1 MSNLDIPVFRGNKMI
16 NRRVVVE
23 FDNDDLQT
31 LLGWSTSSLAS
42 VRCALRANMVLMA
55 AAGFSDRVIAMEL
68 NVSAPRVRRWVARF
82 VKLGLRG
89 LEKDAPRGGRP
100 RLVSAQRVIALT
112 TQTQPE
118 AATHWSTRTMAKEAG
133 ASAATISRIWRSHGL
148 KPHLSKTFKVSN
160 DIRFEEKLTDIVGLY
175 MNPPERAVVL
185 CCDEKSHVQ
194 ALDRTQ
200 PGLPLKRGR
209 AQTMT
214 HDYKRHGTT
223 TLFAALNVL
232 DGRVISQCQPR
243 HRHIEW
249 LKFLK
254 QIDASVAPE
263 LQIHVVL
270 DNYATHKHPKV
281 LAWLSKHQ
289 RFHMHFTA
297 TSASWMNR
305 VERFFRNISQD
316 RLKRGVF
323 KSVDE
328 LVCAI
333 ELFVLA
339 HNEDPKPFIWTASA
353 RDILEKVIR
362 AKTNLNPVGNPP
374 ALPG

>member
-1 MSNLDIPVFRGNKMI
+1 MGIKMN

-23 FDNDDLQT
+23 FGKDHLDI
-31 LLGWSTSSLAS
+31 LLRWSTSSLSS

-55 AAGFSDRVIAMEL
+55 GAGFADSSIAQEL
-68 NVSAPRVRRWVARF
+68 GVSAPRVRRWVARY
-82 VKLGLRG
+82 VKLGLVG

-100 RLVSAQRVIALT
+100 RQVSAQRVIELT

-118 AATHWSTRTMAKEAG
+118 AATHWSTRTMAKEVG

-160 DIRFEEKLTDIVGLY
+160 DIRFEEKRTDIVGLY

-185 CCDEKSHVQ
+185 CCDEKSQVQ

-223 TLFAALNVL
+223 TLFAALNIL
-232 DGRVISQCQPR
+232 DGRVISQCQAR

-254 QIDASVAPE
+254 TIDANVASD

-281 LAWLSKHQ
+281 LKWLAKHK

-297 TSASWMNR
+297 TSASWMNM
-305 VERFFRNISQD
+305 VERFFRNISED

-362 AKTNLNPVGNPP
+362 ARTKLNTVQT
-374 ALPG
+374 A

>member
-1 MSNLDIPVFRGNKMI
+1 MNK
-16 NRRVVVE
+16 RRVIVE
-23 FDNDDLQT
+23 FGQGDLEV
-31 LLGWSTSSLAS
+31 LLRWSTSGLAS
-42 VRCALRANMVLMA
+42 TRCAARANMVLMA
-55 AAGFSDRVIAMEL
+55 AAGFADLVIAQEL
-68 NVSAPRVRRWVARF
+68 GMSAARVRRWVGRF
-82 VKLGLRG
+82 VLAGLAG

-100 RLVSAQRVIALT
+100 SKVSAKRVIELT
-112 TQTQPE
+112 TQTLPE
-118 AATHWSTRTMAKEAG
+118 AGTHWSTRTMAKQAG

-148 KPHLSKTFKVSN
+148 KPHLSKTFKVSS
-160 DIRFEEKLTDIVGLY
+160 DIHFEEKLTDIVGLY
-175 MNPPERAVVL
+175 MSPPERAVVL
-185 CCDEKSHVQ
+185 CCDEKSQVQ
-194 ALDRTQ
+194 ALDRSQ

-232 DGRVISQCQPR
+232 DGSVISQCQSR

-254 QIDASVAPE
+254 QIDTNIAPD

-281 LAWLSKHQ
+281 MAWLAKRP

-297 TSASWMNR
+297 TSASWMNM
-305 VERFFRNISQD
+305 VERFFRNLSED

-328 LVCAI
+328 LVAAI

-339 HNEDPKPFIWTASA
+339 HNENPKPFVWTASA

-362 AKTNLNPVGNPP
+362 AKAKLKTVQT
-374 ALPG
+374 A

>member
-1 MSNLDIPVFRGNKMI
+1 MNL
-16 NRRVVVE
+16 RRVVVE
-23 FDNDDLQT
+23 FGKDDLDT
-31 LLGWSTSSLAS
+31 LLRWSTSSLAS
-42 VRCALRANMVLMA
+42 VRCCVRANMVLMA
-55 AAGFSDRVIAMEL
+55 AAGFSDSAIAQEL
-68 NVSAPRVRRWVARF
+68 DVGAPRVRRWVARY
-82 VKLGLRG
+82 VKLGLAG

-100 RLVSAQRVIALT
+100 RQVSVQRVIELT

-118 AATHWSTRTMAKEAG
+118 AATHWSTRTMAKQAG
-133 ASAATISRIWRSHGL
+133 ASAATISRIWRAHGL
-148 KPHLSKTFKVSN
+148 KPHLSRTFKVSN

-185 CCDEKSHVQ
+185 CCDEKSQVQ

-223 TLFAALNVL
+223 TLFAALNIL
-232 DGRVISQCQPR
+232 DGSVISQCQAR

-281 LAWLSKHQ
+281 LKWLANRP

-297 TSASWMNR
+297 TSASWMNI
-305 VERFFRNISQD
+305 VERFFRNLSED

-328 LVCAI
+328 LIAAI

-339 HNEDPKPFIWTASA
+339 HNENPKPFIWTKSA
-353 RDILEKVIR
+353 QDILQKVMR
-362 AKTNLNPVGNPP
+362 AKAKLKTVQT
-374 ALPG
+374 A

>member
-1 MSNLDIPVFRGNKMI
+1 MN

-23 FDNDDLQT
+23 FDKDELET
-31 LLGWSTSSLAS
+31 LLRWSTSSLAS
-42 VRCALRANMVLMA
+42 VRCAVRANMVLMA
-55 AAGFSDRVIAMEL
+55 ATGFADSVIAKEL
-68 NVSAPRVRRWVARF
+68 GVSAPRVRRWVARY
-82 VKLGLRG
+82 VKLGLAG

-100 RLVSAQRVIALT
+100 RQVSAQRVIELT

-118 AATHWSTRTMAKEAG
+118 AATHWSTRTMAKEIG

-175 MNPPERAVVL
+175 MSPPERAVVL
-185 CCDEKSHVQ
+185 CCDEKSQVQ

-209 AQTMT
+209 AETMT

-223 TLFAALNVL
+223 TLFAALNIL
-232 DGRVISQCQPR
+232 DGTVISQCQAR

-254 QIDASVAPE
+254 QIDASVAPD
-263 LQIHVVL
+263 LQTHVVL

-281 LAWLSKHQ
+281 LQWLAKRP

-297 TSASWMNR
+297 TSASWMNM
-305 VERFFRNISQD
+305 VERFFINISED

-328 LVCAI
+328 LAAAI

-339 HNEDPKPFIWTASA
+339 HNENPKPFIWTASA

-362 AKTNLNPVGNPP
+362 AKAKLHTVQTT
-374 ALPG
+374 

>member
-1 MSNLDIPVFRGNKMI
+1 MI

-23 FDNDDLQT
+23 FDDDDLET
-31 LLGWSTSSLAS
+31 LLGWRTSSLAS

-68 NVSAPRVRRWVARF
+68 KVSAPRVRRWVARF

-185 CCDEKSHVQ
+185 CCDEKSQVQ

-223 TLFAALNVL
+223 PLFAALNVL

-254 QIDASVAPE
+254 QIDANVASE

-281 LAWLSKHQ
+281 LAWLAKHQ

-297 TSASWMNR
+297 TSASWMNM
-305 VERFFRNISQD
+305 VERFFRNISET

-353 RDILEKVIR
+353 RDILQKVKR
-362 AKTNLNPVGNPP
+362 AKTKLNIVQT
-374 ALPG
+374 A

>member
-1 MSNLDIPVFRGNKMI
+1 MNS
-16 NRRVVVE
+16 RRVIVE
-23 FDNDDLQT
+23 FGKDDLET
-31 LLGWSTSSLAS
+31 LLRWSTSSLAS
-42 VRCALRANMVLMA
+42 VRCAVRANMVLMA
-55 AAGFSDRVIAMEL
+55 ATGFTDRVIAQAL
-68 NVSAPRVRRWVARF
+68 DVGAPRVRRWVARY
-82 VKLGLRG
+82 VHLGLKG

-100 RLVSAQRVIALT
+100 RQVSAQRVIELT

-118 AATHWSTRTMAKEAG
+118 AATHWSTRTMAKQAG
-133 ASAATISRIWRSHGL
+133 ASAATVSRIWRSHGL

-185 CCDEKSHVQ
+185 CCDEKSQVQ

-214 HDYKRHGTT
+214 HDYKRNGTT
-223 TLFAALNVL
+223 TLFAALNIL
-232 DGRVISQCQPR
+232 DGSVISQCQAR
-243 HRHIEW
+243 HRHMEW

-254 QIDASVAPE
+254 QIDANVAPD

-281 LAWLSKHQ
+281 LKWLANRP

-297 TSASWMNR
+297 TSASWMNM
-305 VERFFRNISQD
+305 VERFFRNLSEN

-328 LVCAI
+328 LIAAI

-339 HNEDPKPFIWTASA
+339 HNEDPKPFVWTKSA
-353 RDILEKVIR
+353 KDILQKVMR
-362 AKTNLNPVGNPP
+362 AKAKLNIVQT
-374 ALPG
+374 A

>member
-1 MSNLDIPVFRGNKMI
+1 MNK
-16 NRRVVVE
+16 RRVIVE
-23 FDNDDLQT
+23 FGKDELET
-31 LLGWSTSSLAS
+31 LLRWSTSSLAS
-42 VRCALRANMVLMA
+42 VRCAVRANMVLMA
-55 AAGFSDRVIAMEL
+55 ATGFADRVIAQAL
-68 NVSAPRVRRWVARF
+68 GVGAPRVRRWVARY
-82 VKLGLRG
+82 VKLGLAG

-100 RLVSAQRVIALT
+100 RQVSAQRVIELT

-118 AATHWSTRTMAKEAG
+118 AATHWSTRSMAKQAG
-133 ASAATISRIWRSHGL
+133 ASAATVSRIWRAHGL
-148 KPHLSKTFKVSN
+148 KPHLSRTFKVSN
-160 DIRFEEKLTDIVGLY
+160 DIRFEDKLTDIVGLY

-185 CCDEKSHVQ
+185 CCDEKSQVQ

-223 TLFAALNVL
+223 TLFAALNIL
-232 DGRVISQCQPR
+232 DGRVISQCQAR

-254 QIDASVAPE
+254 QIDATVVPD

-270 DNYATHKHPKV
+270 DNYATHKHAKV
-281 LAWLSKHQ
+281 LKWLAKHP

-297 TSASWMNR
+297 TSASWMNM
-305 VERFFRNISQD
+305 VERFFRNLSEN

-328 LVCAI
+328 LAAAI
-333 ELFVLA
+333 ELFVRA
-339 HNEDPKPFIWTASA
+339 HNEAPKPFIWTASA
-353 RDILEKVIR
+353 RDILEKVMR
-362 AKTNLNPVGNPP
+362 AKVKLKTVQT
-374 ALPG
+374 A

>member
-1 MSNLDIPVFRGNKMI
+1 MNL
-16 NRRVVVE
+16 RRVVVE
-23 FDNDDLQT
+23 FGKDDLDT
-31 LLGWSTSSLAS
+31 LLRWSTSSLAS
-42 VRCALRANMVLMA
+42 VRCCVRANMVLMA
-55 AAGFSDRVIAMEL
+55 AAGFSDSAIAQEL
-68 NVSAPRVRRWVARF
+68 DVGAPRVRRWVARY
-82 VKLGLRG
+82 VKLGLAG

-100 RLVSAQRVIALT
+100 RQVSVQRVIELT

-118 AATHWSTRTMAKEAG
+118 AATHWSTRTMAKQAG
-133 ASAATISRIWRSHGL
+133 ASKATISRIWRAHGL
-148 KPHLSKTFKVSN
+148 KPHLSRTFKVSN

-185 CCDEKSHVQ
+185 CCDEKSQVQ

-223 TLFAALNVL
+223 TLFAALNIL
-232 DGRVISQCQPR
+232 DGSVISQCQAR

-281 LAWLSKHQ
+281 LKWLANRP

-297 TSASWMNR
+297 TSASWMNM
-305 VERFFRNISQD
+305 VERFFRNLSED

-328 LVCAI
+328 LVAAI

-339 HNEDPKPFIWTASA
+339 HNETPKPFIWTKSA
-353 RDILEKVIR
+353 QDILQKVMR
-362 AKTNLNPVGNPP
+362 AKAKLKTVQT
-374 ALPG
+374 A

>member
-1 MSNLDIPVFRGNKMI
+1 MNS
-16 NRRVVVE
+16 RRVIVE
-23 FDNDDLQT
+23 FGQDDLQT
-31 LLGWSTSSLAS
+31 LLRWSTSSLAS
-42 VRCALRANMVLMA
+42 VRCEVRANMVLMA
-55 AAGFSDRVIAMEL
+55 AAGFADLVIAQEL
-68 NVSAPRVRRWVARF
+68 GIGAPRVRRWVARYA
-82 VKLGLRG
+82 KLGIKG
-89 LEKDAPRGGRP
+89 IEKDAARGGRP
-100 RLVSAQRVIALT
+100 RQVSAQRVIELT

-118 AATHWSTRTMAKEAG
+118 AATHWSTRTMAKEVG

-185 CCDEKSHVQ
+185 CCDEKSQVQ

-223 TLFAALNVL
+223 TLFAALNIL
-232 DGRVISQCQPR
+232 DGSVISQCQPR

-254 QIDASVAPE
+254 QIEVSVAPD

-281 LAWLSKHQ
+281 LQWLAK
-289 RFHMHFTA
+289 RPRIHMHFTA
-297 TSASWMNR
+297 TSASWMNM
-305 VERFFRNISQD
+305 VERFFRNISED

-323 KSVDE
+323 RSVDE
-328 LVCAI
+328 LIAAI

-362 AKTNLNPVGNPP
+362 AKAKLNKVQT
-374 ALPG
+374 A

>member
-1 MSNLDIPVFRGNKMI
+1 MGTKMK
-16 NRRVVVE
+16 NRRAVVE
-23 FDNDDLQT
+23 VGQDDLEV
-31 LLGWSTSSLAS
+31 LLYWSTSSLAS
-42 VRCALRANMVLMA
+42 VRCAVRANMVLMA
-55 AAGFSDRVIAMEL
+55 CAGFADRVIAQDL
-68 NVSAPRVRRWVARF
+68 GVSAPRVRRWVARYI
-82 VKLGLRG
+82 KLGLTG

-100 RLVSAQRVIALT
+100 RQVSVQRVIELT

-118 AATHWSTRTMAKEAG
+118 AATHWSTRTMGKEAG

-160 DIRFEEKLTDIVGLY
+160 DIRFEEKLGDIVGLY
-175 MNPPERAVVL
+175 MSPPERAVVL
-185 CCDEKSHVQ
+185 CCDEKSQVQ

-209 AQTMT
+209 AETMT

-223 TLFAALNVL
+223 TLFAALNIL
-232 DGRVISQCQPR
+232 DGSVISQCQPR

-249 LKFLK
+249 LNFLK
-254 QIDASVAPE
+254 QIDANIAPD
-263 LQIHVVL
+263 LQIHLVL

-281 LAWLSKHQ
+281 LKWLSK
-289 RFHMHFTA
+289 RPPFHMHFTA
-297 TSASWMNR
+297 TSASWMNT
-305 VERFFRNISQD
+305 VERFFRNLSED

-328 LVCAI
+328 LVAAI

-339 HNEDPKPFIWTASA
+339 HNENPKPFIWTASA

-362 AKTNLNPVGNPP
+362 AKAKLKTVQTV
-374 ALPG
+374 

>member
-1 MSNLDIPVFRGNKMI
+1 
-16 NRRVVVE
+16 
-23 FDNDDLQT
+23 
-31 LLGWSTSSLAS
+31 
-42 VRCALRANMVLMA
+42 MA

-68 NVSAPRVRRWVARF
+68 SVSAPRVRRWVARF

-100 RLVSAQRVIALT
+100 RLVSAQRVIELT

-118 AATHWSTRTMAKEAG
+118 AATHWSTRTMAKEVG
-133 ASAATISRIWRSHGL
+133 ASAATISRIWRNHGL

-185 CCDEKSHVQ
+185 CCDEKSQVQ

-223 TLFAALNVL
+223 PLFAALNVL

-281 LAWLSKHQ
+281 LAWLAKHP

-297 TSASWMNR
+297 TSASWMNM
-305 VERFFRNISQD
+305 VERFFRNISET

-362 AKTNLNPVGNPP
+362 AKTKLNIVQT
-374 ALPG
+374 A

>member
-1 MSNLDIPVFRGNKMI
+1 MI

-23 FDNDDLQT
+23 FGNDDDLQT

-55 AAGFSDRVIAMEL
+55 AAGFADRVIAMEL
-68 NVSAPRVRRWVARF
+68 AVSAPRVRRWVARF
-82 VKLGLRG
+82 VKLGFRG

-118 AATHWSTRTMAKEAG
+118 AATHWSTRTMAKETG

-175 MNPPERAVVL
+175 MSPPERAVVL
-185 CCDEKSHVQ
+185 CCDEKSQVQ

-223 TLFAALNVL
+223 PLFAALNIL
-232 DGRVISQCQPR
+232 DGRVICQCQPR
-243 HRHIEW
+243 QRHIEW

-254 QIDASVAPE
+254 QIDANVASD

-270 DNYATHKHPKV
+270 DKIG
-281 LAWLSKHQ
+281 
-289 RFHMHFTA
+289 R
-297 TSASWMNR
+297 ASCRER
-305 VERFFRNISQD
+305 VYS
-316 RLKRGVF
+316 
-323 KSVDE
+323 SV
-328 LVCAI
+328 
-333 ELFVLA
+333 
-339 HNEDPKPFIWTASA
+339 
-353 RDILEKVIR
+353 
-362 AKTNLNPVGNPP
+362 
-374 ALPG
+374 

>member
-1 MSNLDIPVFRGNKMI
+1 
-16 NRRVVVE
+16 
-23 FDNDDLQT
+23 
-31 LLGWSTSSLAS
+31 
-42 VRCALRANMVLMA
+42 MA

-68 NVSAPRVRRWVARF
+68 SVSAPRVRRWVARF

-100 RLVSAQRVIALT
+100 RLVSAQRVIELT

-160 DIRFEEKLTDIVGLY
+160 DIRFEEKLTDIIGLY
-175 MNPPERAVVL
+175 MSPPERAVVL
-185 CCDEKSHVQ
+185 CCDEKSQVQ

-223 TLFAALNVL
+223 PLFAALNIL

-281 LAWLSKHQ
+281 LAWLAKHP

-305 VERFFRNISQD
+305 VERFFRNISET

-362 AKTNLNPVGNPP
+362 AKTKLNIVQT
-374 ALPG
+374 A

>member
-1 MSNLDIPVFRGNKMI
+1 MN

-23 FDNDDLQT
+23 FGKDDLET
-31 LLGWSTSSLAS
+31 LLRWSTSSLTS
-42 VRCALRANMVLMA
+42 VRCAVRANMVLMA
-55 AAGFSDRVIAMEL
+55 ATGFTDRVIAQEL
-68 NVSAPRVRRWVARF
+68 DVGAPRVRRWVARY
-82 VKLGLRG
+82 VNLGLKG

-100 RLVSAQRVIALT
+100 RQVSAQRVIELT

-118 AATHWSTRTMAKEAG
+118 AATHWSTRTMAKQAG

-148 KPHLSKTFKVSN
+148 KPHLSRTFKVSN

-185 CCDEKSHVQ
+185 CCDEKSQVQ

-214 HDYKRHGTT
+214 HDYKRNGTT
-223 TLFAALNVL
+223 TLFAALNIL
-232 DGRVISQCQPR
+232 DGSVISQCQAR
-243 HRHIEW
+243 HRHMEW

-254 QIDASVAPE
+254 QIDVNVAPD

-281 LAWLSKHQ
+281 LKWLAKRA

-297 TSASWMNR
+297 TSASWMNM
-305 VERFFRNISQD
+305 VERFFRNLSED

-328 LVCAI
+328 LICAI
-333 ELFVLA
+333 DLFVLA
-339 HNEDPKPFIWTASA
+339 HNEAPKPFIWTASA
-353 RDILEKVIR
+353 RDILEKVMR
-362 AKTNLNPVGNPP
+362 AKAKLKTVQT
-374 ALPG
+374 A

>member
-1 MSNLDIPVFRGNKMI
+1 MNI
-16 NRRVVVE
+16 RRLVVE
-23 FDNDDLQT
+23 FAGDDDLAT
-31 LLGWSTSSLAS
+31 LLGWSTSGLAS
-42 VRCALRANMVLMA
+42 VRCCIRANMVLMA
-55 AAGFSDRVIAMEL
+55 ASGFVDSVIAQEL
-68 NVSAPRVRRWVARF
+68 GIGAPRVRRWVSRY
-82 VKLGLRG
+82 VKLGLAG
-89 LEKDAPRGGRP
+89 IAQDAPRGGRP
-100 RLVSAQRVIALT
+100 TKVDAQRVVHLT

-118 AATHWSTRTMAKEAG
+118 AATQWSVRTMAKQAG
-133 ASAATISRIWRSHGL
+133 TSKATISRLWRAHGL
-148 KPHLSKTFKVSN
+148 KPHLSHTFKVSN
-160 DIRFEEKLTDIVGLY
+160 DIAFEEKLTDIVGLY
-175 MNPPERAVVL
+175 MSPPQRAVVL
-185 CCDEKSHVQ
+185 CCDEKSQVQ

-214 HDYKRHGTT
+214 QDYKRHGTT
-223 TLFAALNVL
+223 TLFAALNIL
-232 DGRVISQCQPR
+232 DGSVISQCQAR

-281 LAWLSKHQ
+281 LGWLSKHT

-297 TSASWMNR
+297 TSASWMNM
-305 VERFFRNISQD
+305 VERFFRNLSED

-328 LVCAI
+328 LVTAI

-339 HNEDPKPFIWTASA
+339 HNEHPKPFIWTARA
-353 RDILEKVIR
+353 KDILQKVIR
-362 AKTNLNPVGNPP
+362 ARAVLKTVQT
-374 ALPG
+374 A

>member
-1 MSNLDIPVFRGNKMI
+1 MNS
-16 NRRVVVE
+16 RRVVVE
-23 FDNDDLQT
+23 FADDDLQT
-31 LLGWSTSSLAS
+31 LLTWSTSGLAS

-55 AAGFSDRVIAMEL
+55 AAGFSDRVIGQEL
-68 NVSAPRVRRWVARF
+68 AVGAPRVRRWVARY
-82 VKLGLRG
+82 VKLGIAG
-89 LEKDAPRGGRP
+89 LAKDAPRGGRP
-100 RLVSAQRVIALT
+100 PVVSAQRVIELT

-118 AATHWSTRTMAKEAG
+118 AATHWSTRTMAKQAG
-133 ASAATISRIWRSHGL
+133 ASAATVSRIWRSHGL

-160 DIRFEEKLTDIVGLY
+160 DKHFEEKLTDIVGLY
-175 MNPPERAVVL
+175 MSPPERAVVL
-185 CCDEKSHVQ
+185 CCDEKSQVQ

-200 PGLPLKRGR
+200 PGLPMKKGR
-209 AQTMT
+209 AATMT

-223 TLFAALNVL
+223 TLFAALNIL
-232 DGRVISQCQPR
+232 DGSVISQCQAR

-254 QIDASVAPE
+254 QIDANVESG

-281 LAWLSKHQ
+281 LQWLAKHP

-297 TSASWMNR
+297 TSASWMNM
-305 VERFFRNISQD
+305 VERFFRSLSQD
-316 RLKRGVF
+316 RLKQGVF

-333 ELFVLA
+333 ELYVLA
-339 HNEDPKPFIWTASA
+339 HNENPKPFVWTASA
-353 RDILEKVIR
+353 RDILEKVMR
-362 AKTNLNPVGNPP
+362 AKAKLKTVQT
-374 ALPG
+374 A

>member
-1 MSNLDIPVFRGNKMI
+1 MNK
-16 NRRVVVE
+16 RRVIVE
-23 FDNDDLQT
+23 FGKDDLES

-42 VRCALRANMVLMA
+42 VRCAVRANMVLMA
-55 AAGFSDRVIAMEL
+55 ATGFADRVIAQEL
-68 NVSAPRVRRWVARF
+68 GVGAPRVRRWVARY
-82 VKLGLRG
+82 VKLGLAG

-100 RLVSAQRVIALT
+100 RQVSAQRVIELT

-118 AATHWSTRTMAKEAG
+118 AATHWSTRSMAKQAG
-133 ASAATISRIWRSHGL
+133 ASAATVSRIWRAHGL
-148 KPHLSKTFKVSN
+148 KPHLSRTFKVSN
-160 DIRFEEKLTDIVGLY
+160 DIRFEDKLTDIVGLY

-185 CCDEKSHVQ
+185 CCDEKSQVQ

-214 HDYKRHGTT
+214 HDYKRHGAT
-223 TLFAALNVL
+223 TLFAALNIV
-232 DGRVISQCQPR
+232 DGSVISQCQAR
-243 HRHIEW
+243 HRHSEW

-254 QIDASVAPE
+254 QIDATVAPD

-270 DNYATHKHPKV
+270 DNDATHKHAKV
-281 LAWLSKHQ
+281 LKWLAKHP

-297 TSASWMNR
+297 TSASWMNM
-305 VERFFRNISQD
+305 VARFFRNLSED

-328 LVCAI
+328 LVAAI

-339 HNEDPKPFIWTASA
+339 HNEDPKPFVWTKSA
-353 RDILEKVIR
+353 KDILQKVMR
-362 AKTNLNPVGNPP
+362 AKAKLKTVQTE
-374 ALPG
+374 

>member
-1 MSNLDIPVFRGNKMI
+1 MNS
-16 NRRVVVE
+16 RRVIVE
-23 FDNDDLQT
+23 FGKDDLEI
-31 LLGWSTSSLAS
+31 LLRWSTSSLTS
-42 VRCALRANMVLMA
+42 VRCAVRANMVLMA
-55 AAGFSDRVIAMEL
+55 ATGFTDRVIAQEL
-68 NVSAPRVRRWVARF
+68 DVGAPRVRRWVARYI
-82 VKLGLRG
+82 KLGLKG

-100 RLVSAQRVIALT
+100 RQVSAQRVIELT

-118 AATHWSTRTMAKEAG
+118 AATHWSTRTMAKQAG
-133 ASAATISRIWRSHGL
+133 ASAATVSRIWRSHGI
-148 KPHLSKTFKVSN
+148 KPHLSRTFKVSN

-185 CCDEKSHVQ
+185 CCDEKSQVQ

-223 TLFAALNVL
+223 TLFAALNIL
-232 DGRVISQCQPR
+232 DGSVISQCQPR

-254 QIDASVAPE
+254 QIEATVAPD

-281 LAWLSKHQ
+281 LEWLAKRA

-297 TSASWMNR
+297 TSASWMNM
-305 VERFFRNISQD
+305 VERFFRNLSED

-328 LVCAI
+328 LISAI
-333 ELFVLA
+333 DLFVLA

-362 AKTNLNPVGNPP
+362 AKAKLNTVQT
-374 ALPG
+374 A

>member
-1 MSNLDIPVFRGNKMI
+1 MKGARVK

-23 FDNDDLQT
+23 IGQDDLQT
-31 LLGWSTSSLAS
+31 LLVWSKSSLAS
-42 VRCALRANMVLMA
+42 VRCAVRATMVLMA
-55 AAGFSDRVIAMEL
+55 AAGCSDSAIAQEL
-68 NVSAPRVRRWVARF
+68 DVGAPRVRRWVARY
-82 VKLGLRG
+82 VKLGLQG
-89 LEKDAPRGGRP
+89 IENDAPRGGRP
-100 RLVSAQRVIALT
+100 RQVSAQRVVELT

-118 AATHWSTRTMAKEAG
+118 AATHWSTRTMAKQAG
-133 ASAATISRIWRSHGL
+133 ASAATISRIWRTHGL

-185 CCDEKSHVQ
+185 CCDEKSQVQ

-200 PGLPLKRGR
+200 PGLPFKRGR
-209 AQTMT
+209 AETMT

-223 TLFAALNVL
+223 TLFAALNIL
-232 DGRVISQCQPR
+232 DGSVLSQCQQR

-254 QIDASVAPE
+254 QIDASVAPD

-281 LAWLSKHQ
+281 LQWLAKRP

-297 TSASWMNR
+297 TSASWMNM
-305 VERFFRNISQD
+305 VERFFGNLSED

-328 LVCAI
+328 LIAAI
-333 ELFVLA
+333 ELLVLA
-339 HNEDPKPFIWTASA
+339 HNEAPKPFIWTASA
-353 RDILEKVIR
+353 RDILEKVMR
-362 AKTNLNPVGNPP
+362 AKVKLKTVQT
-374 ALPG
+374 A

>member
-1 MSNLDIPVFRGNKMI
+1 MNK
-16 NRRVVVE
+16 RRVIVE
-23 FDNDDLQT
+23 FGKDDLET
-31 LLGWSTSSLAS
+31 LLRWSTSSLAS
-42 VRCALRANMVLMA
+42 VRCAVRANMVLMA
-55 AAGFSDRVIAMEL
+55 ATGFADRVIAQEL
-68 NVSAPRVRRWVARF
+68 GVGAPRVRRWVARY
-82 VKLGLRG
+82 VKLGLAG

-100 RLVSAQRVIALT
+100 RLVSAQRVIELT

-118 AATHWSTRTMAKEAG
+118 AATHWSTRSMAKQAG
-133 ASAATISRIWRSHGL
+133 ASAATISRIWRSHGI
-148 KPHLSKTFKVSN
+148 KPHLSRTFKVSN

-175 MNPPERAVVL
+175 MNPPERVVVL
-185 CCDEKSHVQ
+185 CCDEKSQVQ

-223 TLFAALNVL
+223 TLFAALNIL
-232 DGRVISQCQPR
+232 DGSVISQCQAR

-254 QIDASVAPE
+254 QIDATVAPD

-270 DNYATHKHPKV
+270 DNYATHKHAKV
-281 LAWLSKHQ
+281 LKWLAKHQ

-297 TSASWMNR
+297 TSASWMNM
-305 VERFFRNISQD
+305 VERFFRNLSED

-328 LVCAI
+328 LVAAI

-339 HNEDPKPFIWTASA
+339 HNEDPKPFVWTKSA
-353 RDILEKVIR
+353 KDILQKVMR
-362 AKTNLNPVGNPP
+362 AKAKLKTVQTE
-374 ALPG
+374 

>member
-1 MSNLDIPVFRGNKMI
+1 
-16 NRRVVVE
+16 
-23 FDNDDLQT
+23 
-31 LLGWSTSSLAS
+31 
-42 VRCALRANMVLMA
+42 MVLMA
-55 AAGFSDRVIAMEL
+55 ATGFADSVIAEEIG
-68 NVSAPRVRRWVARF
+68 VSAPRVRRWVARY
-82 VKLGLRG
+82 VKLGLPG

-100 RLVSAQRVIALT
+100 RQVSAKRVIELT
-112 TQTQPE
+112 TQTLPE

-160 DIRFEEKLTDIVGLY
+160 DTRFEEKLTDIVGLY

-185 CCDEKSHVQ
+185 CCDEKSQVQ

-209 AQTMT
+209 AETMT

-223 TLFAALNVL
+223 TLFAALNIL
-232 DGRVISQCQPR
+232 DGSVISQCQPR

-254 QIDASVAPE
+254 QIDANVESD

-281 LAWLSKHQ
+281 LKWLAKHT

-297 TSASWMNR
+297 TSASWMNM
-305 VERFFRNISQD
+305 VERFFRNLSED

-362 AKTNLNPVGNPP
+362 AKAKLNTVQT
-374 ALPG
+374 A

>member
-1 MSNLDIPVFRGNKMI
+1 MN

-23 FDNDDLQT
+23 FGQDDLET
-31 LLGWSTSSLAS
+31 LLRWSTSSLAS
-42 VRCALRANMVLMA
+42 VRCAVRANMVLMA
-55 AAGFSDRVIAMEL
+55 ATGFADSVIAKEL
-68 NVSAPRVRRWVARF
+68 DVSAPRVRRWAARY
-82 VKLGLRG
+82 VKLGLPG

-100 RLVSAQRVIALT
+100 PRVSAQRVIELT

-118 AATHWSTRTMAKEAG
+118 AATHWSTRTMAKQAG

-160 DIRFEEKLTDIVGLY
+160 DIRFEEKLKAVVGLY
-175 MNPPERAVVL
+175 LSPPEHAIVL
-185 CCDEKSHVQ
+185 CVDEKSQVQ

-209 AQTMT
+209 AETMT

-232 DGRVISQCQPR
+232 DGSVISQCQAR
-243 HRHIEW
+243 HRHTEW

-254 QIDASVAPE
+254 QIDANIAPD

-281 LAWLSKHQ
+281 LKWLAKRR

-297 TSASWMNR
+297 TSASWMNM
-305 VERFFRNISQD
+305 VERFFRNLSED

-328 LVCAI
+328 LVAAI

-339 HNEDPKPFIWTASA
+339 HNENPKPFIWTASA

-362 AKTNLNPVGNPP
+362 AKAKLKIVQTE
-374 ALPG
+374 